1 MSAALFGA
9 VLGEADASELT
20 GSPEHHHN
28 TSSSHEISQYHLSH
42 LFEIAIECINSL
54 AGLIVLFAV
63 ILAGVN
69 LVIIGVNVATGLPP
83 SPLSSPCLVSNSLM
97 TTLAAV
103 GIKLELIDPLHYNNE
118 QNGLHCMKS
127 AVLRIRLMM
136 GEQIALALGLL
147 VASDII
153 DTILR
158 PTHAYELVDV
168 MKMGFLTVLR
178 TGLAYFLSREIKELE
193 EDHEHHKS
201 KLTRHHLEERHRS
214 DSRKEHAHARSNETQ
229 AGSVSSHAA
238 ASEGVGPIDESVQQE
253 NIPRRRTRRHNN

>member
-1 MSAALFGA
+1 M
-9 VLGEADASELT
+9 
-20 GSPEHHHN
+20 
-28 TSSSHEISQYHLSH
+28 
-42 LFEIAIECINSL
+42 
-54 AGLIVLFAV
+54 
-63 ILAGVN
+63 
-69 LVIIGVNVATGLPP
+69 
-83 SPLSSPCLVSNSLM
+83 
-97 TTLAAV
+97 TLAL
-103 GIKLELIDPLHYNNE
+103 GIKLALIDPLHYNNE

-201 KLTRHHLEERHRS
+201 KLSRHHLEERHRS
-214 DSRKEHAHARSNETQ
+214 DSRKEHVRSNESQ
-229 AGSVSSHAA
+229 VSSLSSHAA
-238 ASEGVGPIDESVQQE
+238 AAEAVGLVDEPAQE
-253 NIPRRRTRRHNN
+253 NLPRRRTRRHN

>member
-69 LVIIGVNVATGLPP
+69 LVIIGVNVAT
-83 SPLSSPCLVSNSLM
+83 
-97 TTLAAV
+97 